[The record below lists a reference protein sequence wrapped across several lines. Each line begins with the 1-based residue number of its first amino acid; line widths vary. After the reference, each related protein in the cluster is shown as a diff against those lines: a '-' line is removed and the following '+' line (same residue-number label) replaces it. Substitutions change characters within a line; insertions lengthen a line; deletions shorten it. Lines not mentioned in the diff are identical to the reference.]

1 MIFKSTKSQREL
13 WVRLNEMNKRHQ
25 DLEGKILA
33 SLKSI
38 EQQTRNIAVELDV
51 VFKGRIEDIENPDA
65 E

>member
-1 MIFKSTKSQREL
+1 L
-13 WVRLNEMNKRHQ
+13 NKRRQ

-38 EQQTRNIAVELDV
+38 EQQTGNIAVELDV
-51 VFKGRIEDIENPDA
+51 VFKGRIEDIENPDV